1 MPELHL
7 CIATG
12 QNAANFIPLKQLG
25 AQDIRIL
32 ETPDMATLHS
42 GANLKTA
49 LAPYAAQVRRIDFD
63 DATPERIK
71 ANSTWSWMSSIWIA
85 PPSGL
90 RRIKADTAASVSKC
104 T

>member
-25 AQDIRIL
+25 AQEICIL
-32 ETPDMATLHS
+32 ETPDMAALHS

-49 LAPYAAQVRRIDFD
+49 LAPYAGQVKRLDFD
-63 DATPERIK
+63 DVIPGFEQTAVIVHHT
-71 ANSTWSWMSSIWIA
+71 
-85 PPSGL
+85 L
-90 RRIKADTAASVSKC
+90 RSVEVPYKRPAR
-104 T
+104 